1 MLLQD
6 WIAQYELK
14 TKEKFKRDKRFELFS
29 CQKRILRSWA
39 AQRYADN

>member
-29 CQKRILRSWA
+29 CQKKDSAKLGSSKIC
-39 AQRYADN
+39 

>member
-14 TKEKFKRDKRFELFS
+14 TKEKFKRDKRDVMVRRCKSRLFVLEG
-29 CQKRILRSWA
+29 ILWR
-39 AQRYADN
+39 